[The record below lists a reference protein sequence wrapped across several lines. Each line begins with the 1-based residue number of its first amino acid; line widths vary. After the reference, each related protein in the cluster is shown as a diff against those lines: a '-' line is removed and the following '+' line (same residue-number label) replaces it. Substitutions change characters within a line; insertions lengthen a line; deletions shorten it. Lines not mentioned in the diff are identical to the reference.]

1 MNELF
6 TKTIYRLHDDG
17 VTGYC
22 FDAESNKIFK
32 RYKGQVT
39 EVLPN
44 TEEMGRA
51 NDSLTSM
58 SGGYGMNMSMEITKE
73 KYLLL

>member
-1 MNELF
+1 MNEPF
-6 TKTIYRLHDDG
+6 TKTIYRLHEDG

-22 FDAESNKIFK
+22 FDAESNKIYK

-51 NDSLTSM
+51 NDSPTSM
-58 SGGYGMNMSMEITKE
+58 SRGYGVNFSQSITEEEYSKF
-73 KYLLL
+73 